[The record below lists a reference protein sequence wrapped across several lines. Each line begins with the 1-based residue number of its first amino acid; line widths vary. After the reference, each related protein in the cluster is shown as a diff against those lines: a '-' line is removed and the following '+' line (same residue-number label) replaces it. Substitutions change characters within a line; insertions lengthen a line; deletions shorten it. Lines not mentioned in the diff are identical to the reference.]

1 MAICDIQKQNRM
13 LRGDF
18 LHMIENYLARLK
30 GDIEKPDKMNFFE
43 CELSNN
49 RKLKFHFIEES
60 TKQKCYELE
69 FNTEDDTDRDTRC
82 ICLSDS
88 YSDFD
93 DALFKIRRDVSQ
105 LFFDYPI

>member
-30 GDIEKPDKMNFFE
+30 GNIEKPDKMNFFE

-49 RKLKFHFIEES
+49 RKLKFHFIEDS
-60 TKQKCYELE
+60 KNQKGYDLE
-69 FNTEDDTDRDTRC
+69 FESAEDSENDNRC
-82 ICLSDS
+82 VCLCDN

-93 DALFKIRRDVSQ
+93 DAIFKIRRDFSE